1 MAQDDHRSWGPGQ
14 EFDPCVVAGI
24 GSSGTGGGWIGFA
37 CMARIQPLQKPGWL
51 MRLVNLVMTRRL
63 GRAPRQMGILGYNPR
78 ILAAFVAYGA
88 FFESSKRVP
97 ANIKRLAHLRVA
109 MRVGCPS

>member
-1 MAQDDHRSWGPGQ
+1 MELAASA
-14 EFDPCVVAGI
+14 VAGI
-24 GSSGTGGGWIGFA
+24 VFA
-37 CMARIQPLQKPGWL
+37 EMARIQPLEKPGWL
-51 MRLVNLVMTRRL
+51 MRLVNFAMKRRL

-97 ANIKRLAHLRVA
+97 AKVKRLAHLRVA